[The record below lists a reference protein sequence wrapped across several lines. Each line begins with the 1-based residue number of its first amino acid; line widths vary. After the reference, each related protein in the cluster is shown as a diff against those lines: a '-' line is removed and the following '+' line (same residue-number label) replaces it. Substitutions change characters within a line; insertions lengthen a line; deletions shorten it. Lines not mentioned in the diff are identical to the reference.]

1 MNEQS
6 KKRLKMAEQLSRSLQ
21 GELGRNLISL
31 VVFGSTARG
40 TAEKE
45 SDIDILLIVENEKE
59 AREKYLEI
67 KLKLEK
73 AYSPQFYSIIS
84 TEAKLR
90 DNPYILLDMIDD
102 SVVLYDPEK
111 RFQNLISHL
120 RKKLKAL
127 GAKRIWIDNDTWYW
141 DLKPDWKPGEVV
153 EVRL

>member
-153 EVRL
+153 EIRL